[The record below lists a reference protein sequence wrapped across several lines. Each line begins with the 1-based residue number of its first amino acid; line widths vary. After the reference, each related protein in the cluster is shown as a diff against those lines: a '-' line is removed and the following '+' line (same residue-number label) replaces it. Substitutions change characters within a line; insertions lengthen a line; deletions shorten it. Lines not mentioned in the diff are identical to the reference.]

1 MTNKTKTL
9 PLTSNL
15 SIEQIFDYCDINVQ
29 GIDKE
34 ELVLLVVR
42 RIDEQYQKGYD
53 FGLEVGEEIGYGKG
67 YNEGHIK
74 GYSDCESENNL

>member
-1 MTNKTKTL
+1 MNNTKEI
-9 PLTSNL
+9 PCTSNL

-42 RIDEQYQKGYD
+42 RIDEQYKEGYD
-53 FGLEVGEEIGYGKG
+53 
-67 YNEGHIK
+67 K
-74 GYSDCESENNL
+74 GYSRGYSDGQWEPDYNA